1 MEVLLQQI
9 INGIIIGSMY
19 ALMASGLSLIWGT
32 MKMLNLAHGEFYMLS
47 GFLMFFM
54 NMSAGLHPIIAAVLS
69 IVIIFIIAVI
79 VERLIVRYLIDK
91 PGWDVNQLIVT
102 FGLSIFLQNTALH
115 LWGVRF
121 KNIDYYTS
129 MDFSLLGVS
138 LSGQRILILIVA
150 LFVIVTFWSFLKY
163 SRFGNALRATSQDRD
178 AATLYGVNT
187 HIIYML
193 TFGI

>member
-1 MEVLLQQI
+1 E
-9 INGIIIGSMY
+9 
-19 ALMASGLSLIWGT
+19 
-32 MKMLNLAHGEFYMLS
+32 
-47 GFLMFFM
+47 
-54 NMSAGLHPIIAAVLS
+54 
-69 IVIIFIIAVI
+69 
-79 VERLIVRYLIDK
+79 
-91 PGWDVNQLIVT
+91 
-102 FGLSIFLQNTALH
+102 
-115 LWGVRF
+115 RF

-193 TFGI
+193 TFGISAALATVAAIMLAPIYAVHPWMGQDLLLKALAVVVLGGLGSLAGAIIGGISLGILEGVGILFIGSEWQSVIAFTVLILVLW